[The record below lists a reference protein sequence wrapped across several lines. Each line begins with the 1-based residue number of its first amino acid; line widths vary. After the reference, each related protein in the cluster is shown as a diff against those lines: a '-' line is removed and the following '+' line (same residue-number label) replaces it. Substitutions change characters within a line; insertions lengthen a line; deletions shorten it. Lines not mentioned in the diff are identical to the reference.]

1 MILENPV
8 SFFSEKKHLDK
19 VIKLTEL
26 MEIVQGGP
34 EVGRLSIDEKKIL
47 SYLFGG
53 PFLCKDDCVYI
64 PVYLKSFFYK
74 GFKIAKINI
83 NNQDV
88 KILGNYE
95 NLISVYKIEEDFIY
109 YYTDMDGMTSR
120 KLKL

>member
-1 MILENPV
+1 MILENPI

-26 MEIVQGGP
+26 MEIGQGGP
-34 EVGRLSIDEKKIL
+34 EVGRLLINEKKIL
-47 SYLFGG
+47 QYLFGG
-53 PFLCKDDCVYI
+53 PFLCKNDYVYL

-95 NLISVYKIEEDFIY
+95 NLINVYKIDEDFIY
-109 YYTDMDGMTSR
+109 YYTDMDGTISR